1 MFALAAFNSIFIIS
15 TFIISFFL
23 FFSFLKQINCYL
35 ECKLPFALVN
45 VGIFEAHYTV
55 QNKLGNLEDIRILN
69 ILVEH
74 FQDFPQAFFFR
85 SNYDQVE
92 W

>member
-1 MFALAAFNSIFIIS
+1 MFALAAFNSILLLL
-15 TFIISFFL
+15 FL
-23 FFSFLKQINCYL
+23 FFFYFFKQINCYL
-35 ECKLPFALVN
+35 ECKLPFAFGN

-55 QNKLGNLEDIRILN
+55 QNKLGNLENIRILD

-74 FQDFPQAFFFR
+74 FQDFLKYFFR